1 MDNNGIKIKKHTNK
15 PANKQTAQNRVLP
28 HKLTVPQ
35 LDKKFPPNSSPI
47 LCNLKAYCGINMSL
61 SVVHSPSQM
70 HPVHNLPS
78 CFFRIH
84 FDNILHLC
92 LGLRSGLFQTKNL
105 YAFLS
110 HICPMTYQSNPP
122 PFDLHNNIL
131 AMSTNCGSPC

>member
-1 MDNNGIKIKKHTNK
+1 MDNNGIKIKKHFNK

-84 FDNILHLC
+84 FDNILP
-92 LGLRSGLFQTKNL
+92 SVPWSTKWS
-105 YAFLS
+105 LS
-110 HICPMTYQSNPP
+110 NQKPICISVPYMPH
-122 PFDLHNNIL
+122 DLSI
-131 AMSTNCGSPC
+131 